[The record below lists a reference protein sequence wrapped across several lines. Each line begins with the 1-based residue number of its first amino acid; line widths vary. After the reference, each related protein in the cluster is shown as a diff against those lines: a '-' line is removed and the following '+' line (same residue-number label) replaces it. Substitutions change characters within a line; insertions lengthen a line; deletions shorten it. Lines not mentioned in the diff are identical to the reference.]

1 MSREEAF
8 HTTLEAI
15 AKMQW
20 NVVMIL
26 EAKAMEAEK
35 VRNWL
40 INHVTNDT
48 YDAHNEQLSTSLHF
62 NEQNIE
68 IIDGLSKLCN
78 SLSRNM
84 KVILHP
90 ESNETD
96 NMASMLGGFDT
107 GDRDQ

>member
-1 MSREEAF
+1 MSREEAY
-8 HTTLEAI
+8 HITLEAI

-26 EAKAMEAEK
+26 EAKAAEAEK
-35 VRNWL
+35 VKNWL
-40 INHVTNDT
+40 VNHVTQDA
-48 YDAHNEQLSTSLHF
+48 YDAHNERLSTSLQF

-84 KVILHP
+84 KAILHP
-90 ESNETD
+90 DSNEDD
-96 NMASMLGGFDT
+96 NMASMFGGFDT
-107 GDRDQ
+107 GERS